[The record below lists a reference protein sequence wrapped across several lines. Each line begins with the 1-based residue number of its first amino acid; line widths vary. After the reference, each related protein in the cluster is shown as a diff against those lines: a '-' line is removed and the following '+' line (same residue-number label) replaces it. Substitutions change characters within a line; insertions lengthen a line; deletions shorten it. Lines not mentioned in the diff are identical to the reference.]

1 MKVKT
6 ILLTLLVCLSA
17 MFVMAACFDNTGS
30 TGDEPSVHKHAYIAV
45 EETPSTCIKAGT
57 KSHYKCNECGKLF
70 VKDGDEYVERT
81 EADLALPLAAH
92 SFNGITVKTNPTK
105 TIYTAFEAFD
115 PTGIKVVKTCSVAG
129 CEGEEAEDRD
139 VTFAYEKEN
148 ADKLTADMTKVV
160 IKAAGFETE
169 FAVTVNK
176 IVVELP
182 VIESK
187 EYTGGIQYAD
197 VPENK
202 LYTVSENNGGT
213 DIGEYNVKLALTDPV
228 NYAFEGVE
236 GAEATVK
243 FEITKI
249 ANEITMPAS
258 IEAIGCHGEPTIEA
272 TAQENASI
280 TYVYATSEEGEYG
293 AIPEGGFV
301 AGTYYVKAVAAE
313 TASYKETVS
322 DPMSFEVKHALKSW
336 NSESEDVDT
345 GVCACGA
352 GLDETFDKKVTVA
365 RQDIILSAGT
375 NALTLGGVSSYKSV
389 KNIKYGELNL
399 GNNIAALAIPEGM
412 DAAPHG
418 EQELIV
424 VVIDNYGLDHTIKVP
439 VTIVTQS
446 ITTLKEL
453 KAVVSVKERDLG
465 KRCEGKYYILA
476 NDIEVDSYAFN
487 MSDDPVEGA
496 ITWDNE
502 GNGFAGTLDG
512 RNHSLIG
519 GEMYGGGMFSSIES
533 GTLKNIKFED
543 VQVVGTNR
551 TLIAGTL
558 FNATLENVEIYITDK
573 KTVSDGGYYF
583 GILASHPV
591 NNVTLKNVKID
602 ATGST
607 LPYVIGYHSGHD
619 NADPERYHCTDVEII
634 ADSIDCFTSGSN
646 GKLYLDQIN
655 GVSFKLNGS
664 INVAEKID
672 PKEFEYLYE
681 FEEPWTRYTELK
693 SVQVNDNDITEFAKI
708 LENMLVF
715 EDLTNCI
722 TEDMFNKTLPFI
734 VEFNVKEESSV
745 KVTLNISILD
755 NNEQKTLE
763 TNQDVILKDA
773 RGERTTFTLNLG
785 DDLQDCTITRVVLG
799 EEKLTFSDDGTI
811 TISEAMKNGT
821 HGVNTLTVFATK
833 DNTNYNITVPIT
845 IVTESISTFDRLKK
859 LVGIQTNTEADDI
872 EKGKGKYYILASNI
886 TVDGQYSAGAGG
898 SNSTYSGF
906 AGTLDGRNN
915 RLIGGTA
922 GGHGLFGGLYG
933 GTIKNITFD
942 GVTYSDNRYNSV
954 IANNIFGATMENVTI
969 IVANE
974 IDMSGTDVNLSE
986 DKWNNRGLIAFGHTQ
1001 NLKMTKVTIEAKKAK
1016 LFTLFGTGSLSCQEG
1031 QYTCS
1036 EVTVTVKGLKYL
1048 GRTKD
1053 ASLGIDEVEGLTVTI
1068 IAEEEIKTNN
1078 GQESLSPLSEIQKGD
1093 KSYEE
1098 KQI

>member
-30 TGDEPSVHKHAYIAV
+30 TGGEPSVHEHAYIEV

-176 IVVELP
+176 IVVKLP

-187 EYTGGIQYAD
+187 EYTGEAQVAS
-197 VPENK
+197 VPASD
-202 LYTVSENNGGT
+202 LYTVTENNGGT
-213 DIGEYNVKLALTDPV
+213 AIGKYDVKLALKDAV

-236 GAEATVK
+236 GPVATVK

-249 ANEITMPAS
+249 ANEIKMPES
-258 IEAIGCHGEPTIEA
+258 IADIKCYGEPTIEA
-272 TAQENASI
+272 TAKENATI
-280 TYVYATSEEGEYG
+280 TYVYATSVDGEYG
-293 AIPEGGFV
+293 AIPAGGFV

-322 DPMSFEVKHALKSW
+322 APKSFVVKHALASW
-336 NSESEDVDT
+336 NSKSEDVDT
-345 GVCACGA
+345 GVCKCGA
-352 GLDETFDKKVTVA
+352 GLDETFDKKVTDA
-365 RQDIILSAGT
+365 RQDIILSDAT
-375 NALTLGGVSSYKSV
+375 NALKLGGVSEYKSV
-389 KNIKYGELNL
+389 ESIKYGDLDL
-399 GNNIAALAIPEGM
+399 GKNIENLAIPKGM
-412 DAAPHG
+412 DDVAHG
-418 EQELIV
+418 EQVLIV

-439 VTIVTQS
+439 VTIITKSISSYAELVDCVTYKS
-446 ITTLKEL
+446 
-453 KAVVSVKERDLG
+453 ERVPDADG
-465 KRCEGKYYILA
+465 EDKYNEGKYFILA
-476 NDIEVDSYAFN
+476 KDIPGPSTYSASGIQWAN
-487 MSDDPVEGA
+487 AGR
-496 ITWDNE
+496 
-502 GNGFAGTLDG
+502 GFAGTLDG

-519 GEMYGGGMFSSIES
+519 GEMYGGGLFGSIEG
-533 GTLKNIKFED
+533 GTVKNIKFKEINA
-543 VQVVGTNR
+543 VGPNR

-558 FNATLENVEIYITDK
+558 FNATLENVEIYIVDK
-573 KTVSDGGYYF
+573 KVITGGYF
-583 GILASHPV
+583 SGILATHPV
-591 NNVTLKNVKID
+591 NNLTLTNVKID
-602 ATGST
+602 ATGSSF
-607 LPYVIGYHSGHD
+607 PWIIGHHSN
-619 NADPERYHCTDVEII
+619 NADDVDRYHCTNVEII
-634 ADSIDCFTSGSN
+634 ADSVGCFTSGN
-646 GKLYLDQIN
+646 AGKLYLDQIE

-664 INVAEKID
+664 IDVADEID
-672 PKEFEYLYE
+672 PKKFGVSYEYLYE
-681 FEEPWTRYTELK
+681 FEEPWTRYTALK
-693 SVQVNDNDITEFAKI
+693 SVKVNDIDITEVAR
-708 LENMLVF
+708 LLTNTLVF
-715 EDLTNCI
+715 EDLTEYI

-734 VEFNVKEESSV
+734 VEFNVKEKSSV

-755 NNEQKTLE
+755 KNEHRTLE

-773 RGERTTFTLNLG
+773 HGEYTTFTLNLG
-785 DDLQDCTITRVVLG
+785 DDLQDCKITRVVLG
-799 EEKLTFSDDGTI
+799 AEELTFSDDGTI
-811 TISEAMKNGT
+811 TISDAMKNGT

-833 DNTNYNITVPIT
+833 GNTNYNITVPIT
-845 IVTESISTFDRLKK
+845 IVTESISTFDRLKE

-872 EKGKGKYYILASNI
+872 EKGKGEYYILARDI

-906 AGTLDGRNN
+906 AGTLDGRNK
-915 RLIGGTA
+915 RLIGGTT

-942 GVTYSDNRYNSV
+942 GVTYGGTRYSSV

-974 IDMSGTDVNLSE
+974 IDMSGIDTNLPE
-986 DKWNNRGLIAFGHTQ
+986 ADWNNRGLIAFGHTQ
-1001 NLKMTKVTIEAKKAK
+1001 NLKMTKVTIEAKNAK
-1016 LFTLFGTGSLSCQEG
+1016 LFTLFGTGSLSCQKG

-1036 EVTVTVKGLKYL
+1036 EVTVTVKGLTYL
-1048 GRTKD
+1048 GRTAD
-1053 ASLGIDEVEGLTVTI
+1053 ASLGITEVEGLEVTI
-1068 IAEEEIKTNN
+1068 VE
-1078 GQESLSPLSEIQKGD
+1078 
-1093 KSYEE
+1093 
-1098 KQI
+1098 

>member
-105 TIYTAFEAFD
+105 TIYTAFEDFD

-176 IVVELP
+176 IVVKLP

-187 EYTGGIQYAD
+187 EYTGAAQVAS
-197 VPENK
+197 VPASD
-202 LYTVSENNGGT
+202 LYTVTENNGGT
-213 DIGEYNVKLALTDPV
+213 NIGKYDVELTLNDAV

-236 GAEATVK
+236 GAVATVE
-243 FEITKI
+243 FEITKK
-249 ANEITMPAS
+249 ANEITMPES
-258 IEAIGCHGEPTIEA
+258 IADIKCHGEPTIEA
-272 TAQENASI
+272 TAKEGADI
-280 TYVYATSEEGEYG
+280 TYVYATSEDGEYG
-293 AIPEGGFV
+293 AKPEGGFV

-313 TASYKETVS
+313 TANYKETVS
-322 DPMSFEVKHALKSW
+322 APKSFVVNHALARW

-352 GLDETFDKKVTVA
+352 GLDETFDKKVTDA
-365 RQDIILSAGT
+365 RQDIILSDAT
-375 NALTLGGVSSYKSV
+375 NALTLGGVSEYKSV
-389 KNIKYGELNL
+389 KSIKYGELDL
-399 GNNIAALAIPEGM
+399 GTNIAALAIPKGM
-412 DAAPHG
+412 DDVAHG
-418 EQELIV
+418 EQVLIV
-424 VVIDNYGLDHTIKVP
+424 VVIDDYGLDHTIKVP
-439 VTIVTQS
+439 VTIITKSISSYEELVNFVTY
-446 ITTLKEL
+446 K
-453 KAVVSVKERDLG
+453 KERDPYAKG
-465 KRCEGKYYILA
+465 EDKYNEGKYFILA
-476 NDIEVDSYAFN
+476 KDIPGPDAYSASGIN
-487 MSDDPVEGA
+487 WANAGR
-496 ITWDNE
+496 
-502 GNGFAGTLDG
+502 GFAGTLDG
-512 RNHSLIG
+512 RNHSLTG
-519 GEMYGGGMFSSIES
+519 GNMYGGGLFGSIEG
-533 GTLKNIKFED
+533 GTVKNIKFKE
-543 VQVVGTNR
+543 VNAVGVTR

-558 FNATLENVEIYITDK
+558 FNATLENVEIYIVDK
-573 KTVSDGGYYF
+573 KVITGDNFF

-591 NNVTLKNVKID
+591 NNLTLINVKID
-602 ATGST
+602 ATGSS
-607 LPYVIGYHSGHD
+607 LPWIIGNHPN
-619 NADPERYHCTDVEII
+619 NADVEKYHCTNVEII
-634 ADSIDCFTSGSN
+634 ADSVDCFTSGSA
-646 GKLYLDQIN
+646 GKLYLDQIE

-664 INVAEKID
+664 IDVADEID
-672 PKEFEYLYE
+672 PKEFEASYE
-681 FEEPWTRYTELK
+681 YSYVFEEPWTRYTVLK

-708 LENMLVF
+708 LENMLVLG
-715 EDLTNCI
+715 DLTNYI
-722 TEDMFNKTLPFI
+722 TEDMFNTTLPFI
-734 VEFNVKEESSV
+734 VEFDVKEKSSV
-745 KVTLNISILD
+745 KVTLNIRILD
-755 NNEQKTLE
+755 KNEHRTL
-763 TNQDVILKDA
+763 TANQDVILKDA
-773 RGERTTFTLNLG
+773 GGENTTFTLNLG
-785 DDLQDCTITRVVLG
+785 DDLQDCEITRVVFG
-799 EEKLTFSDDGTI
+799 EKELIVSNGTI

-833 DNTNYNITVPIT
+833 GNTNYIITVPIT
-845 IVTESISTFDRLKK
+845 IVTESISTFSRLKE
-859 LVGIQTNTEADDI
+859 LVGIQTNTAADDI
-872 EKGKGKYYILASNI
+872 EKGKGKYYILASDI

-898 SNSTYSGF
+898 SNETYSGF
-906 AGTLDGRNN
+906 AGTLDGRNKK
-915 RLIGGTA
+915 LKGGTT

-942 GVTYSDNRYNSV
+942 GVTYSGTRYSSV

-974 IDMSGTDVNLSE
+974 IDMSGIDADLPE

-1001 NLKMTKVTIEAKKAK
+1001 NLKMTKVTIEAENAK
-1016 LFTLFGTGSLSCQEG
+1016 LFTLFGTGSLSCQKG

-1048 GRTKD
+1048 GRTAD
-1053 ASLGIDEVEGLTVTI
+1053 ASLGITEVTGLTVTKV
-1068 IAEEEIKTNN
+1068 EEEIKTNN
-1078 GQESLSPLSEIQKGD
+1078 GQESLSPLSEI
-1093 KSYEE
+1093 
-1098 KQI
+1098 

>member
-30 TGDEPSVHKHAYIAV
+30 TGGEPSVHKHVYIAV

-105 TIYTAFEAFD
+105 TIYEAFEAFD

-187 EYTGGIQYAD
+187 EYTGEAQVAS
-197 VPENK
+197 VPESE
-202 LYTVSENNGGT
+202 LYTVTENNGGT
-213 DIGEYNVKLALTDPV
+213 AIGKYSVKLALKDAV

-236 GAEATVK
+236 GAVATVE
-243 FEITKI
+243 FEITKK
-249 ANEITMPAS
+249 ANEITMPES
-258 IEAIGCHGEPTIEA
+258 IADIGCGYGEPTIGA
-272 TAQENASI
+272 TAKENATI
-280 TYVYATSEEGEYG
+280 TYVYATSEDGEYG
-293 AIPEGGFV
+293 AKPEGGFV

-322 DPMSFEVKHALKSW
+322 APKSFVVKHALASW
-336 NSESEDVDT
+336 NHESEDVDT

-352 GLDETFDKKVTVA
+352 GLDETFDKKVTDA
-365 RQDIILSAGT
+365 RQDIILSDAT
-375 NALTLGGVSSYKSV
+375 NALILDGVSPYKSV
-389 KNIKYGELNL
+389 KSIKYGGLDL
-399 GNNIAALAIPEGM
+399 GTNIAALTIPDGM
-412 DAAPHG
+412 DDVAHG
-418 EQELIV
+418 EQVLIV

-439 VTIVTQS
+439 VTIITKSISTYEELVACVTY
-446 ITTLKEL
+446 K
-453 KAVVSVKERDLG
+453 VERDPYAEG
-465 KRCEGKYYILA
+465 EDKYNEGKYFILA
-476 NDIEVDSYAFN
+476 NDIPVSGAYDA
-487 MSDDPVEGA
+487 SDVHWAKAGR
-496 ITWDNE
+496 
-502 GNGFAGTLDG
+502 GFAGTLDG
-512 RNHSLIG
+512 RNHSLTG
-519 GEMYGGGMFSSIES
+519 GNMYGGGLFGSIEG
-533 GTLKNIKFED
+533 GTVKNIKFKEINA
-543 VQVVGTNR
+543 VGPNR

-558 FNATLENVEIYITDK
+558 FNATLENVEIYIVDK
-573 KTVSDGGYYF
+573 KVITGGSFF

-591 NNVTLKNVKID
+591 NNLTLTNVKID
-602 ATGST
+602 ATGSSF
-607 LPYVIGYHSGHD
+607 PWIIGHHSN
-619 NADPERYHCTDVEII
+619 NADDVDRYDCTNVEII
-634 ADSIDCFTSGSN
+634 ADSVDCFTSGN
-646 GKLYLDQIN
+646 AGKLYLDQIE
-655 GVSFKLNGS
+655 GISFKLNGS
-664 INVAEKID
+664 IDVAKEID
-672 PKEFEYLYE
+672 PKEFGVSYEYLYK
-681 FEEPWTRYTELK
+681 FEEPWTRYTVLK
-693 SVQVNDNDITEFAKI
+693 SVKVNDIDITEVADLKA
-708 LENMLVF
+708 NTLVF
-715 EDLTNCI
+715 EDLTGYI
-722 TEDMFNKTLPFI
+722 TEDMFNKTLLFI
-734 VEFNVKEESSV
+734 VEFDVKEKSSV

-755 NNEQKTLE
+755 KNEHRTLT

-773 RGERTTFTLNLG
+773 DGEYTTFTLNLG

-799 EEKLTFSDDGTI
+799 AEELTFSNGKI
-811 TISEAMKNGT
+811 TISDAMKNGT

-833 DNTNYNITVPIT
+833 GNTNYNITVPIT
-845 IVTESISTFDRLKK
+845 IVTESISTFNRLKE
-859 LVGIQTNTEADDI
+859 LVGIQSNTEADDI
-872 EKGKGKYYILASNI
+872 EKGKGEYYILAGDI

-898 SNSTYSGF
+898 NNSTYSGF

-915 RLIGGTA
+915 RLIGGTT

-942 GVTYSDNRYNSV
+942 GVTYSGTRYSSV

-974 IDMSGTDVNLSE
+974 IDMSGIDADLPE
-986 DKWNNRGLIAFGHTQ
+986 ADWNNRGLIAFGHTQ
-1001 NLKMTKVTIEAKKAK
+1001 NLKMTKVTIEAKNAK
-1016 LFTLFGTGSLSCQEG
+1016 LFTLFGTGSLSCQKE

-1048 GRTKD
+1048 GRTAT
-1053 ASLGIDEVEGLTVTI
+1053 ASLGITEVTGLTVM
-1068 IAEEEIKTNN
+1068 IAE
-1078 GQESLSPLSEIQKGD
+1078 
-1093 KSYEE
+1093 
-1098 KQI
+1098 